1 MAKENENTRREN
13 EDELVEELEAEE
25 ICEDEEEAESPEAAD
40 DTAEVLREL
49 QSKYDD
55 LNEKYLRLYA
65 DFDNYKKRSVKER
78 ADALNYACAPVMEKL
93 LAVLDNFERALS
105 SCEEETPFAEGVKM
119 VSKQLSDILA
129 SEGLSPI
136 ESTGNAFDPLLH
148 NAVMVDSDET
158 KEDNTV
164 TAELQKGYRYRD
176 RVIRPAMVKVN
187 KLK

>member
-1 MAKENENTRREN
+1 MAKENENTVKEN

-25 ICEDEEEAESPEAAD
+25 IPEETGEETAGEEQSDKALEA
-40 DTAEVLREL
+40 L
-49 QSKYDD
+49 QAKYDE

-93 LAVLDNFERALS
+93 LTVLDNFERALT
-105 SCEEETPFAEGVKM
+105 SCEEETPFAEGVRM
-119 VSKQLSDILA
+119 VSKQLNDIL
-129 SEGLSPI
+129 STEGLSPI
-136 ESTGNAFDPLLH
+136 ESVECEFDPLMH

-158 KEDNTV
+158 KEDNVV
-164 TAELQKGYRYRD
+164 TAELQKGYRYKD
-176 RVIRPAMVKVN
+176 RVIRPSMGKVN

>member
-1 MAKENENTRREN
+1 
-13 EDELVEELEAEE
+13 
-25 ICEDEEEAESPEAAD
+25 
-40 DTAEVLREL
+40 
-49 QSKYDD
+49 
-55 LNEKYLRLYA
+55 
-65 DFDNYKKRSVKER
+65 
-78 ADALNYACAPVMEKL
+78 MEKL

-158 KEDNTV
+158 KEDSTV